1 MLGISLSP
9 YEGYD
14 PMLDAT
20 VDNFFAA
27 VSYRYGHSEVTDILF
42 RVDEEGNEIPDGHL
56 LLSQTYFNPKAALN
70 NGIEPLLR
78 GLSMKIQAEV
88 DTYFASSIRNYL
100 FGTPMHGGTDL
111 IAADIQRGRDHG
123 IPDYNTARKVHH
135 SFLSSPYG
143 DHFQELGLQE
153 VQSFVEITS
162 DVYTRRILTELY
174 GDVDNLDAYVG
185 GMAEDHMSNTNIGAL
200 FYESL
205 KEQYQRIRDGD
216 RLYFENT
223 DNGLFTEDQI
233 SEIKSTGL
241 RDIILRNTEIQVKE
255 YQT

>member
-1 MLGISLSP
+1 MQSICFYEYLPMLGISLSP

-14 PMLDAT
+14 PMVDAT

-111 IAADIQRGRDHG
+111 IAVDIQRGRDHG
-123 IPDYNTARKVHH
+123 IPDYNTARKVPLYPFTLLMVITFR
-135 SFLSSPYG
+135 SLDWQKCSP
-143 DHFQELGLQE
+143 LRRLLQM
-153 VQSFVEITS
+153 F
-162 DVYTRRILTELY
+162 ILE
-174 GDVDNLDAYVG
+174 G
-185 GMAEDHMSNTNIGAL
+185 
-200 FYESL
+200 F
-205 KEQYQRIRDGD
+205 
-216 RLYFENT
+216 
-223 DNGLFTEDQI
+223 
-233 SEIKSTGL
+233 
-241 RDIILRNTEIQVKE
+241 
-255 YQT
+255 